1 MMYQRLFLE
10 QLTNF
15 WRNFNSFVIVF
26 GSLAGLVS
34 FILSFVEIVKSFKE
48 DAADEKEVEI

>member
-48 DAADEKEVEI
+48 DEANEKELEI